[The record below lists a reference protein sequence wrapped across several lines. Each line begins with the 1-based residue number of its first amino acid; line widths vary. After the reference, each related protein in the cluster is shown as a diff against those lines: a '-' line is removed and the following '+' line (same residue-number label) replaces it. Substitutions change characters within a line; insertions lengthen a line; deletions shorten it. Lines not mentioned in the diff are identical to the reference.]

1 MRRSS
6 PVGIRSSALFPEP
19 HRLERL
25 AMAIVDLVR
34 GIESQRPLNGC
45 HAIFTH
51 VDARLDVAR
60 DDLTASVVLIGAL
73 VYII

>member
-1 MRRSS
+1 MQEIIPGRDTFKRAVS
-6 PVGIRSSALFPEP
+6 EP

-60 DDLTASVVLIGAL
+60 DDLAASVVLIAAL
-73 VYII
+73 VYVI